1 MAPNVLI
8 IDAAYIDRVAAA
20 FRQHFGA
27 ELKRELPKADLAQW
41 LVCMALDAELVGVEE
56 EAKGASTEAN
66 GEAEVADAD
75 VQCIFIHD
83 RETKVMQHVAPGNFS
98 QEIDG
103 KAFAEPGLG
112 EFAMACCPVERVT
125 TLEELCEE
133 SLQAV
138 LDDKKVRR
146 VAVVYDFDGTT
157 PESTFL
163 TKRITKLCAKQGK
176 AEPGDTEQKKA
187 PKDVTLFT
195 MQPLEGEG
203 FAQQVL
209 GYSLLA
215 ALGISGEEV

>member
-56 EAKGASTEAN
+56 EAKASPTEAN
-66 GEAEVADAD
+66 GEAEAAEAD

-83 RETKVMQHVAPGNFS
+83 RETKVMQHVTPGNFS

-103 KAFAEPGLG
+103 KAFTEPGLG

-146 VAVVYDFDGTT
+146 VAVVYDFDGTS

-163 TKRITKLCAKQGK
+163 TKRITKLCAKHGK
-176 AEPGDTEQKKA
+176 DADEKA

-195 MQPLEGEG
+195 MKALEGEG

-209 GYSLLA
+209 GYSLIA
-215 ALGISGEEV
+215 ALGIGGDELQ

>member
-1 MAPNVLI
+1 MAPNVLL

-27 ELKRELPKADLAQW
+27 ELGRELPKADLAQW
-41 LVCMALDAELVGVEE
+41 LVCMALDAELVGVDADEE
-56 EAKGASTEAN
+56 SAPESPTTE
-66 GEAEVADAD
+66 AD

-83 RETKVMQHVAPGNFS
+83 REAKVMSHVTPGNFS

-103 KAFAEPGLG
+103 KAFAEPELG
-112 EFAMACCPVERVT
+112 EFALACCAVERVT

-138 LDDKKVRR
+138 LDDKKVQR

-157 PESTFL
+157 SESTFL
-163 TKRITKLCAKQGK
+163 TKRITKLCAKHAK
-176 AEPGDTEQKKA
+176 DSAEKT
-187 PKDVTLFT
+187 PKDVTLFA

-203 FAQQVL
+203 FAQQLL
-209 GYSLLA
+209 GYSLMA
-215 ALGISGEEV
+215 ALGIGGDEV

>member
-1 MAPNVLI
+1 MAPNVLL

-20 FRQHFGA
+20 FRLHFGK
-27 ELKRELPKADLAQW
+27 ELGRELPKADLAQW
-41 LVCMALDAELVGVEE
+41 LVCMALDAELVGAEE
-56 EAKGASTEAN
+56 EAKPAEASA
-66 GEAEVADAD
+66 EAEATEAD
-75 VQCIFIHD
+75 VQCIFIHA
-83 RETKVMQHVAPGNFS
+83 RETKVMQHVTPGNFS

-112 EFAMACCPVERVT
+112 EFAMACCAVERVT

-146 VAVVYDFDGTT
+146 VAACFDFDGTT

-176 AEPGDTEQKKA
+176 EGEEKA

-195 MQPLEGEG
+195 MKTLEGEG

-209 GYSLLA
+209 GYSLIA
-215 ALGISGEEV
+215 ALGIGGDEL